1 MPAMAPAYFN
11 RADVLLRLGRPADA
25 LRDYDQAI
33 ALYPELA
40 GGALP
45 AAGSR

>member
-1 MPAMAPAYFN
+1 MPGMAPAYFN
-11 RADVLLRLGRPADA
+11 RADVLVRLGRPAEA

-40 GGALP
+40 GSALP
-45 AAGSR
+45 PRRSR